1 MYIEHKIKMD
11 ETQFRFIKE
20 FKNYGFKSEDD
31 LVNYAIEF
39 IHKKFESQVELENS
53 AELYAELYNNDL
65 ETKEWID
72 SSLTDWK

>member
-1 MYIEHKIKMD
+1 MD